1 MRKYDTLA
9 AIYSDRG
16 VVDRSL
22 ATLLIVKLSNL
33 IFVVEIIF
41 YQTVNFEM
49 FLKKWP
55 VTAVE
60 YAMKKDC
67 SIPHRRTS
75 SVANSLCKA
84 GPWFVLMTSGDPN
97 RPTWLSIMEAVYAAV
112 VDLVGNSSTN
122 LVKAYYVMRQN
133 KLKLAVRTKNYIVR
147 TL

>member
-1 MRKYDTLA
+1 MMIDGMMMMMMMMHKSYADDNDKWYEVFIQSPYLYQVRCNTIYDCDYPHVIYLYKHLSYDTLA

-49 FLKKWP
+49 FFLKKWQ

-60 YAMKKDC
+60 YAM
-67 SIPHRRTS
+67 TQ
-75 SVANSLCKA
+75 ANE
-84 GPWFVLMTSGDPN
+84 FSGQ
-97 RPTWLSIMEAVYAAV
+97 I
-112 VDLVGNSSTN
+112 
-122 LVKAYYVMRQN
+122 
-133 KLKLAVRTKNYIVR
+133 IV
-147 TL
+147 